1 MLSHEF
7 WAPAWRLKN
16 MAAKAAVAVEMIFFT
31 FFVCMRAINDY
42 ICKLA
47 GMVLSFGGP
56 KLGKKHQ
63 LLKLF

>member
-1 MLSHEF
+1 
-7 WAPAWRLKN
+7 

-31 FFVCMRAINDY
+31 FFVCMRTINDY

>member
-16 MAAKAAVAVEMIFFT
+16 MAANAAVTVEMIFFT
-31 FFVCMRAINDY
+31 FFVCMRTINDY

>member
-1 MLSHEF
+1 MTAS
-7 WAPAWRLKN
+7 
-16 MAAKAAVAVEMIFFT
+16 AAVKALRKIFT